1 MTQVLVMTGPVRRR
15 RWDNGVRNEILA
27 AAFSPGAV
35 VAEVA
40 RRFDV
45 ASSLIYKWRR
55 QALPVADKIV
65 ARFSPAVVVEDP
77 TDGSAPGIP
86 AADPELTAP
95 VAITV
100 EFSAGVRVRID
111 AAAPVAL
118 VTAAL
123 LALQ

>member
-1 MTQVLVMTGPVRRR
+1 MTQVTVMTGPERRR
-15 RWDNGVRNEILA
+15 RWNDDIRNEILA

-55 QALPVADKIV
+55 QALPVADKSV
-65 ARFSPAVVVEDP
+65 AHFSAAVVVEDP
-77 TDGSAPGIP
+77 TDGSAPGIQ
-86 AADPELTAP
+86 AADQELAAP

-100 EFSAGVRVRID
+100 EFSAGVRVSCYFTLMEFIR
-111 AAAPVAL
+111 PCKPH
-118 VTAAL
+118 
-123 LALQ
+123 